1 MKKISALLCAVAMVL
16 SVAACGGNS
25 ESDKAKAN
33 IKASVLKNN
42 ASVAGGSKLT
52 DKQAEC
58 FANGLV
64 DKVGVDKLKKY
75 KLINSNLQII
85 QNANPTNMS
94 AADADATAGVITS
107 CVDMKQLILDQIN
120 SQSSGKLS
128 ATQTKCISDAIDTS
142 AITKGLSATFQ
153 GKSSNPMQAMQGA
166 LMKCV
171 LGGSSGQ

>member
-75 KLINSNLQII
+75 KLINDKLEII
-85 QNANPTNMS
+85 QNANPTNMTS
-94 AADADATAGVITS
+94 GDADATAGVITK
-107 CVDMKQLILDQIN
+107 CVDMKKLITDQIN
-120 SQSSGKLS
+120 NS
-128 ATQTKCISDAIDTS
+128 AQTKLTAAQSKCIDDAIDEDT
-142 AITKGLSATFQ
+142 IRKGLSASFQ
-153 GKSSNPMQAMQGA
+153 GKSTNPLAGMQAG
-166 LMKCV
+166 LLKCV
-171 LGGSSGQ
+171 TGASSQ